1 MKNVVLDFN
10 NSVFLRRNQLIGSIS
25 KSKSRVNSALFVIKH
40 TKILVC
46 VKILI
51 INGRLINADFEN
63 QERFIFLGLL
73 ILDFR
78 TQKK

>member
-25 KSKSRVNSALFVIKH
+25 KSKSRVNSALFAIKL
-40 TKILVC
+40 TKVPVC

-63 QERFIFLGLL
+63 QE
-73 ILDFR
+73 
-78 TQKK
+78 

>member
-40 TKILVC
+40 TKVPVC

-63 QERFIFLGLL
+63 QE
-73 ILDFR
+73 
-78 TQKK
+78 

>member
-51 INGRLINADFEN
+51 INGQLINADFEN
-63 QERFIFLGLL
+63 QE
-73 ILDFR
+73 
-78 TQKK
+78 

>member
-25 KSKSRVNSALFVIKH
+25 KSKSRVNSELFVIKH

-46 VKILI
+46 VILI
-51 INGRLINADFEN
+51 INGQLINADFEN
-63 QERFIFLGLL
+63 QE
-73 ILDFR
+73 
-78 TQKK
+78 